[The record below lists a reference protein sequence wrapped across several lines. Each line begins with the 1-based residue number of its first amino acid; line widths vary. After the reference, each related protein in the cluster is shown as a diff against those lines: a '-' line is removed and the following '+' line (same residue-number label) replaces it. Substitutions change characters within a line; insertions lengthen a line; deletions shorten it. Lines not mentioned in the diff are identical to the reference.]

1 MASVRDSQRPELHQP
16 SNNSSN
22 RISTPLKSS
31 PPKQQARPTPTAPR
45 SQQPQR
51 RPTPQREEQHEAVVS
66 PELLVDALSGH
77 EDGLL
82 GIAERLMEHYDAGYD
97 VMGEAI
103 IDAFADVQKLFQ
115 HVVEAAHMEGAAFE
129 SSRREAELQELRR
142 QLSHYTTGGAAPL
155 DLPTS
160 PGGVSRHEEIIDQ
173 DVKDVLTEAVRLG
186 APLRDA
192 NKHMECYQ
200 LFEQACQNA
209 SSLLPVDSDHRGRL
223 QLSIARAESMSPDR
237 ACAILRYAMDD
248 VMRSGLRTTNA
259 PPPDVTKRSD
269 MVLSKPKDI
278 PSINGAAG
286 QVVQSSAEALA
297 SLVEEMKEVLG
308 APVYDN
314 TPLQSV
320 AQRFWVALGEAQRSQ
335 QKNEELLEQQLGKL
349 KGEYLMA
356 RAEWEERLTASQ
368 EVADQFKR
376 KYLKEKQNVNNGEVY
391 MEQAR
396 VLSSKWSNERRDAD
410 EDMTMNM
417 TFDSAGSK
425 NRTAGSVV
433 SIGSGLAQSARQIVG
448 SFNCAGLN
456 ERSGPLVES
465 EVDDPVMVRQS
476 FSSSSRESRLP
487 PQPSLSK
494 QQSSRRGRSNT
505 RRDYQNGPP
514 NY

>member
-1 MASVRDSQRPELHQP
+1 MPQAQTRNYGLGSNNKNDDGDSRSAASHKSTQSSRSSVLERAREYNRRIDSEKQLRAKSVERLSGPGHNDGSTSPRSQSAGRHPPGNRAPTRERAMASVRDSQRPELQH
-16 SNNSSN
+16 SNNHRN
-22 RISTPLKSS
+22 ATPVKSS
-31 PPKQQARPTPTAPR
+31 PPKQQTRPTPTAPR
-45 SQQPQR
+45 SQQQQPQR
-51 RPTPQREEQHEAVVS
+51 RPPPQREEQQEAVVS

-142 QLSHYTTGGAAPL
+142 QLNQYTTGAAAPL
-155 DLPTS
+155 DLPNS

-269 MVLSKPKDI
+269 MVLSKPKDL

-356 RAEWEERLTASQ
+356 RAVSA
-368 EVADQFKR
+368 QF
-376 KYLKEKQNVNNGEVY
+376 
-391 MEQAR
+391 
-396 VLSSKWSNERRDAD
+396 
-410 EDMTMNM
+410 DMVIPPTM
-417 TFDSAGSK
+417 
-425 NRTAGSVV
+425 V
-433 SIGSGLAQSARQIVG
+433 
-448 SFNCAGLN
+448 
-456 ERSGPLVES
+456 
-465 EVDDPVMVRQS
+465 
-476 FSSSSRESRLP
+476 
-487 PQPSLSK
+487 
-494 QQSSRRGRSNT
+494 
-505 RRDYQNGPP
+505 
-514 NY
+514 

>member
-1 MASVRDSQRPELHQP
+1 MLQADYSTCTMPPTRTYPYETEGDSRSATSHRSTQSSRSSVLQRAREYNRRVDSENELRAKSTERSVLNSSQDESTRSQSAGRHVGNRAPTRERAMASVRDVKSEVP
-16 SNNSSN
+16 SPVNNSN
-22 RISTPLKSS
+22 GTNGISRQHS
-31 PPKQQARPTPTAPR
+31 RPSPTAPR
-45 SQQPQR
+45 SPPKPQQQQSQR
-51 RPTPQREEQHEAVVS
+51 RPPAQRDEPQEAVVS

-82 GIAERLMEHYDAGYD
+82 AIAERLMEHYDAGYD

-129 SSRREAELQELRR
+129 SSRREAELHDLRK
-142 QLSHYTTGGAAPL
+142 QLRNQVEGGDASDVP
-155 DLPTS
+155 PS
-160 PGGVSRHEEIIDQ
+160 PNGGSRHEEIIDQ
-173 DVKDVLTEAVRLG
+173 DVKDVLAEAVRLG
-186 APLRDA
+186 SSLRDA
-192 NKHMECYQ
+192 NKHLECYQ
-200 LFEQACQNA
+200 LFEAACQNA

-248 VMRSGLRTTNA
+248 VMRSGLRASSA
-259 PPPDVTKRSD
+259 PPPDTSKRSD
-269 MVLSKPKDI
+269 MVLSKPKDL

-356 RAEWEERLTASQ
+356 RAVRHWYILL
-368 EVADQFKR
+368 VC
-376 KYLKEKQNVNNGEVY
+376 L
-391 MEQAR
+391 R
-396 VLSSKWSNERRDAD
+396 VVR
-410 EDMTMNM
+410 
-417 TFDSAGSK
+417 
-425 NRTAGSVV
+425 SVV
-433 SIGSGLAQSARQIVG
+433 
-448 SFNCAGLN
+448 
-456 ERSGPLVES
+456 
-465 EVDDPVMVRQS
+465 
-476 FSSSSRESRLP
+476 
-487 PQPSLSK
+487 
-494 QQSSRRGRSNT
+494 
-505 RRDYQNGPP
+505 
-514 NY
+514 